1 MRSHPSEPSASP
13 PASLTAPGVGPIQRC
28 AAVLRLLSTAGARG
42 MALTAI
48 SQHTG
53 LAPSTVHGLLALM
66 CGERLVQQLE
76 GTRCYAL
83 GPLTFEIG
91 LAAAQQHDQRSRYR
105 PVLERLALDAGDTA
119 YCSLRSGMEAVCAD
133 MVEGPSPIRVVTLKI
148 GSRRPLGLGAGG
160 LAILAGLPAG
170 EGESVLRTVL
180 PQIERDWPQAEA
192 ALRKSIEEARRDGY
206 AFIRNRVSTGI
217 SAIGMPFKDA
227 SGHTVGALSIAAVNS
242 RMTAARL
249 GVLASLMRRAVQDVE
264 RTRRTDDTT

>member
-1 MRSHPSEPSASP
+1 MSSRLLEPPAPP
-13 PASLTAPGVGPIQRC
+13 PASLTAPGVGPVQRC

-83 GPLTFEIG
+83 GPLAFEIG

-119 YCSLRSGMEAVCAD
+119 YCILRSGNEAVCAD
-133 MVEGPSPIRVVTLKI
+133 MVEGPSPIRVVPLAI

-160 LAILAGLPAG
+160 LAILAGLPAA

-180 PQIERDWPQAEA
+180 PQIERDWPQADA
-192 ALRKSIEEARRDGY
+192 ALRKSIEEARREGH
-206 AFIRNRVSTGI
+206 AFIRNRVFSGI
-217 SAIGMPFKDA
+217 SAIGMSFSDA
-227 SGHTVGALSIAAVNS
+227 SGRTVGALSVASVNS
-242 RMTAARL
+242 RLTAARL
-249 GVLASLMRRAVQDVE
+249 GVLANLIRRAVKDVE
-264 RTRRTDDTT
+264 RARRADDTP